1 LEALK
6 MAKGHMR
13 SNREIRKPKKEPVQK
28 RADPAILSVTSAFA
42 RPSKMP
48 AKPSKR

>member
-1 LEALK
+1 

-28 RADPAILSVTSAFA
+28 RAEATSSVTSAFA